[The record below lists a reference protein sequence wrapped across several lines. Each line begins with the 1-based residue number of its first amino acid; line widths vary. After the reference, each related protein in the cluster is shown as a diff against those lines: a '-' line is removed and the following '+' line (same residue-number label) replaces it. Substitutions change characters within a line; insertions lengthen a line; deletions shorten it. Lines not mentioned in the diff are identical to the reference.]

1 MLHKP
6 DFRNIEQALSATRHE
21 QIEAEYAKTQSYYAP
36 PTSYKAQAME
46 WIESLERD
54 DNDSIFQG
62 YKYANIVID
71 EESGK
76 AMEYRELLKHPKHKE
91 TWSLAGCKEYRRLF
105 QGFGRKDDGTK
116 QVEGTNTCHWIPKSK
131 VPKNKKVTY
140 ARTVV
145 DVRPEK
151 EDPNRVRITAGGNLI
166 QYAGELTTRTAD
178 LTVKEN

>member
-6 DFRNIEQALSATRHE
+6 DFKNIEQALSATRHE
-21 QIEAEYAKTQSYYAP
+21 IIEAEYAKTQSYYAP

-76 AMEYRELLKHPKHKE
+76 TMEYRELLKHPK
-91 TWSLAGCKEYRRLF
+91 Y
-105 QGFGRKDDGTK
+105 
-116 QVEGTNTCHWIPKSK
+116 
-131 VPKNKKVTY
+131 
-140 ARTVV
+140 
-145 DVRPEK
+145 
-151 EDPNRVRITAGGNLI
+151 
-166 QYAGELTTRTAD
+166 
-178 LTVKEN
+178 KENGQWLDARNTVNFFNALEERMMEQNN